1 MEIPDKFKNVIKN
14 TFYDKR
20 IEIWLTEEL
29 IDDEGS
35 IMQKGKR
42 TKIDEFDGN
51 FQFSSREFIQQEYGR
66 DIQASAIV
74 TCDKTIAKEGDI
86 LVYSDMKPSNWLL
99 SRYSN
104 QKLSQYSNLY
114 RQKEI
119 AEREYIIKSVIPGDS
134 HFTILVERKDANV

>member
-1 MEIPDKFKNVIKN
+1 MIIPDKFKNVIKD

-20 IEIWLTEEL
+20 IEIWLTKEL
-29 IDDEGS
+29 VDDEGS
-35 IMQKGKR
+35 IVQEGKR

-104 QKLSQYSNLY
+104 QELSQYSNLY
-114 RQKEI
+114 LQKEI
-119 AEREYIIKSVIPGDS
+119 AEREYIVKSVIPGDS

>member
-1 MEIPDKFKNVIKN
+1 MNIPDKFKNVIKD

-29 IDDEGS
+29 VDDEGS
-35 IMQKGKR
+35 IVQEGKR

-104 QKLSQYSNLY
+104 QELSGYSNLY
-114 RQKEI
+114 LQKEI
-119 AEREYIIKSVIPGDS
+119 AEREYIVKSVIPGDS
-134 HFTILVERKDANV
+134 HFTLLVERKDANV

>member
-86 LVYSDMKPSNWLL
+86 LVYSDMKPN
-99 SRYSN
+99 
-104 QKLSQYSNLY
+104 SNLY